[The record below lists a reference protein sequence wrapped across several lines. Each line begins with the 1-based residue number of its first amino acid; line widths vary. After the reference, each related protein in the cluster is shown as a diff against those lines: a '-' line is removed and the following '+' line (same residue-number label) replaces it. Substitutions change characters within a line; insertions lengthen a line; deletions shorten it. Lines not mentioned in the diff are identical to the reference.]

1 MQSQTMNQPRALL
14 ITGTV
19 GAGKTSV
26 AATAGSILGEAR
38 IPHAVIDL
46 DALCQTWPA
55 PPDDPFN
62 LAMEL
67 QNLESVA
74 RNYLSAGTKRLVLS
88 GVVEGNSE
96 RARYREA
103 VGVELCV
110 CRLRA
115 DLTELHRRLRIR
127 HAGADADMQWH
138 LNRAGQLDR
147 ILDTSKV
154 GDFEIPTDQRTLTDI
169 ATAVLSR
176 AGWI

>member
-1 MQSQTMNQPRALL
+1 MRSERVDQPRALL

-26 AATAGSILGEAR
+26 AAAAGSILAEAR
-38 IPHAVIDL
+38 IPHAIIDL
-46 DALCQTWPA
+46 DALRRSWPA

-74 RNYLSAGTKRLVLS
+74 RNHLSAGAHRLVLS
-88 GVVEGNSE
+88 GVVESTSD

-115 DLTELHRRLRIR
+115 DLTKLHQRLRTR
-127 HAGADADMQWH
+127 HAGADAELQWH
-138 LNRAGQLDR
+138 LDRVGQLDQ
-147 ILDTSKV
+147 ILDSAKLD
-154 GDFEIPTDQRTLTDI
+154 DFEITSDGRTLTDV
-169 ATAVLSR
+169 AGAVLVR